1 MNNFILSE
9 NEKKR
14 QSMPLSRLICFAM
27 FTFWQMG
34 FIYFMGPSLTI
45 DGRTPLPVSMDN
57 ITVLIAISYVLS
69 IICMSFISRKVV
81 ISERILC
88 VLSLVTALA
97 FFLPLPDNVMRIV
110 IYSHVFFC
118 CFMIGFETFI
128 MVNFL
133 KEESVILHLTL
144 AYGVALVL
152 ISIVQ
157 NDFIPISFPLFRF
170 ATVIAVGMLLYFCMK
185 LPSATDNYPR
195 YVRKSDN
202 FTPPRKL
209 ISGVVIFSFIS
220 ALMAVSGPSISGEI
234 KNGVF
239 VTYLV
244 DALVSLLV
252 YMLYK
257 KKDIHPFRSIP
268 ICIALGAFG
277 FLLMYTSTLLPA
289 LKYVACALIGCGMMP
304 CQLIPLVSLMLM
316 KVYPSRWISPSI
328 IGLALVA
335 VLVQSSMV
343 EFFRNMPNMLFLA
356 YSVIMVAFIL
366 IYLQLEPHLMFA
378 FRKRIEDS
386 DCPSAENIGADSL
399 SEAEQL
405 VSEVSET
412 AQADG
417 KPENPLMRLSRREI
431 DVVNLI
437 CYGYSNND
445 IAKMLFIS
453 EHTVKDHNKNIYKKL
468 DVHSRFELT
477 ALVNRIRENE
487 DK

>member
-1 MNNFILSE
+1 
-9 NEKKR
+9 
-14 QSMPLSRLICFAM
+14 
-27 FTFWQMG
+27 
-34 FIYFMGPSLTI
+34 
-45 DGRTPLPVSMDN
+45 
-57 ITVLIAISYVLS
+57 
-69 IICMSFISRKVV
+69 
-81 ISERILC
+81 
-88 VLSLVTALA
+88 
-97 FFLPLPDNVMRIV
+97 
-110 IYSHVFFC
+110 
-118 CFMIGFETFI
+118 
-128 MVNFL
+128 
-133 KEESVILHLTL
+133 
-144 AYGVALVL
+144 
-152 ISIVQ
+152 
-157 NDFIPISFPLFRF
+157 
-170 ATVIAVGMLLYFCMK
+170 
-185 LPSATDNYPR
+185 
-195 YVRKSDN
+195 
-202 FTPPRKL
+202 
-209 ISGVVIFSFIS
+209 
-220 ALMAVSGPSISGEI
+220 
-234 KNGVF
+234 
-239 VTYLV
+239 
-244 DALVSLLV
+244 
-252 YMLYK
+252 
-257 KKDIHPFRSIP
+257 
-268 ICIALGAFG
+268 
-277 FLLMYTSTLLPA
+277 MYTSTLLPA

-366 IYLQLEPHLMFA
+366 IYLQLEPLLMFA

-386 DCPSAENIGADSL
+386 DCSSAEIIGAEPI

-405 VSEVSET
+405 VSEASET
-412 AQADG
+412 AEADG
-417 KPENPLMRLSRREI
+417 KPENPLMRLSRREM